1 MKTIYL
7 LIDDISNTGGTERVT
22 SILAN
27 QLDENGY
34 NVIIFSL
41 LFSHDEVF
49 FSLNK
54 NIIVEKEHTNKNKF
68 LQIIK
73 ILRLS
78 LKNKH
83 PMIVISMGKLSLIT
97 SFLSLI
103 FKPYKLIISEH
114 TSFESFNFIK
124 KYLKKISY
132 KIANKVV
139 FLTKHD
145 EKIVNIKNSIVI
157 KNINP
162 YYNNSIHDYNKRNNI
177 ALAIGRFTYEKNF
190 ERLINIW
197 NYANIA
203 NWELIIIGEGE
214 NEKKLKELSI
224 DNPKIHIIPPS
235 NKLDE
240 FYNNA
245 KLMLMTSRYEG
256 LPMVLIE
263 AQSFGLPIIS
273 FDCKTGPAEIII
285 NKESGY
291 LINYDDDK
299 EFINKLIL
307 LCNNDSELLRMNVNA
322 IKNSHRFSPQNI
334 IKDWIK
340 VIEE

>member
-1 MKTIYL
+1 
-7 LIDDISNTGGTERVT
+7 
-22 SILAN
+22 
-27 QLDENGY
+27 
-34 NVIIFSL
+34 
-41 LFSHDEVF
+41 
-49 FSLNK
+49 
-54 NIIVEKEHTNKNKF
+54 
-68 LQIIK
+68 
-73 ILRLS
+73 
-78 LKNKH
+78 
-83 PMIVISMGKLSLIT
+83 
-97 SFLSLI
+97 
-103 FKPYKLIISEH
+103 EH